1 MATTSV
7 FNVDECLAPIS
18 GENPSGRNLA
28 YEAVYDELREA
39 RRSEDDTL
47 QGDWQRKAKTADWER
62 VIELGTEILQGQSKD
77 LQVAAW
83 ITEALGRRH
92 AFGGLRDGFLLMLGI
107 QEQFWETYY
116 PEIDDGD
123 LESRSGP
130 FIFLESVVAPLIRS
144 LPLTRGF
151 GDERYSYYRWQES
164 RATDNAGLK
173 SQDAMDALIAEGKI
187 TGQQFDD
194 AVAQTPKQFYVT
206 LVEDLRGCIDALKAL
221 DDSMDQRLGRDSPG
235 VVSVRKALTECRNVL
250 EPILNQKRS
259 LEPDAEAEVEDESA
273 APEDSDQSEYAET
286 ESSYDAEPQV
296 AAPRRRARP
305 ARSSGGPITSVADA
319 HQRILEAS
327 AYLREHDP
335 ASPAPFLVVR
345 ALRMGELYGQSQ
357 PPDIS
362 VCEAPSSE
370 VRMSL
375 RRLAQ
380 EGEWTQ
386 LLEEAEQALGRPE
399 GTAWLD
405 AQRYALTAMAST
417 DIDRSAAAVA
427 CRSLLRAYL
436 TDFPDLSQSE
446 LGDGTPTANSETRSW
461 LQEEIVPPAPEPVD
475 SDSDEPVA
483 YQPPPMEPYVPDP
496 SERASDEPA
505 DVWTQALELVQ
516 ERRINEAIDLIRRAL
531 ASASSGRERF
541 QRKLQ
546 LAELC
551 LMANR
556 HQVALPLSED
566 LARLV
571 DEFRLEEWESEQLC
585 ARVWAAFYRCLRAV
599 GAGTPAAEKLQPVF
613 ARLCRLD
620 INQALA
626 LEGDSPH

>member
-7 FNVDECLAPIS
+7 LNVEECLSPIP
-18 GENPSGRNLA
+18 GDNPSGRNLA

-47 QGDWQRKAKTADWER
+47 QGDWQRKAKVADWER
-62 VIELGTEILQGQSKD
+62 VIELGMEILQGQSKD

-144 LPLTRGF
+144 LPLCRGF

-194 AVAQTPKQFYVT
+194 AVAQTPKSFYET
-206 LVEDLRGCIDALKAL
+206 LVEDLRGSIDALKAL

-235 VVSVRKALTECRNVL
+235 VVSVRKALTDCRNVL
-250 EPILNQKRS
+250 EPILNLKRS
-259 LEPDAEAEVEDESA
+259 LEPEPEDETAEPETADEFGSA
-273 APEDSDQSEYAET
+273 EPDG
-286 ESSYDAEPQV
+286 SYDDEPQV
-296 AAPRRRARP
+296 AAPRRRVRP
-305 ARSSGGPITSVADA
+305 ARSTGGPITSVADA

-327 AYLREHDP
+327 AYLRENDP
-335 ASPAPFLVVR
+335 SSPAPFLVVR
-345 ALRMGELYGQSQ
+345 ALRMGELYGQGQQ
-357 PPDIS
+357 PADVS

-375 RRLAQ
+375 RKLAQ

-405 AQRYALTAMAST
+405 AHRYALAAMASG
-417 DIDRSAAAVA
+417 DIDRSSAALA
-427 CRSLLRAYL
+427 CRSLLRTYL
-436 TDFPDLSQSE
+436 TDFPELSNSE
-446 LGDGTPTANSETRSW
+446 LGDGTPTANAETRNW
-461 LQEEIVPPAPEPVD
+461 LLEEIVPPAPEPVA
-475 SDSDEPVA
+475 SEPDEPVT
-483 YQPPPMEPYVPDP
+483 YEPPPMEPYVPDA
-496 SERASDEPA
+496 SERAADEPA
-505 DVWTQALELVQ
+505 DVWTEALELVQ
-516 ERRINEAIDLIRRAL
+516 GKRINEAIDLIRRAL
-531 ASASSGRERF
+531 AMASSGRERF

-599 GAGTPAAEKLQPVF
+599 GAGSSAAEKLQPVF

-626 LEGDSPH
+626 LEGDHPH

>member
-1 MATTSV
+1 MATTTGL
-7 FNVDECLAPIS
+7 NVDECLAPIP

-47 QGDWQRKAKTADWER
+47 QGDWQRKAKVADWER
-62 VIELGTEILQGQSKD
+62 VIELATEILQTQSKD

-83 ITEALGRRH
+83 MTEALGRRFS
-92 AFGGLRDGFLLMLGI
+92 FGGLRDGFLLMHGI

-173 SQDAMDALIAEGKI
+173 SQEAMEALIAEGKI

-194 AVAQTPKQFYVT
+194 AVAQTPKSFYET
-206 LVEDLRGCIDALKAL
+206 LVEDLRGSIDALKAL

-235 VVSVRKALTECRNVL
+235 VVSVRKALTDCRNVL
-250 EPILNQKRS
+250 EPILNLKRS
-259 LEPDAEAEVEDESA
+259 LEPDLEEESAEAEVSDE
-273 APEDSDQSEYAET
+273 SEYAEADG
-286 ESSYDAEPQV
+286 SYDDVPQV
-296 AAPRRRARP
+296 AAPRSRARGP
-305 ARSSGGPITSVADA
+305 ARSSGGPITSVDDA
-319 HQRILEAS
+319 RQRILEAS
-327 AYLREHDP
+327 AYLRENDP

-345 ALRMGELYGQSQ
+345 ALRMGDLYGQGQQ
-357 PPDIS
+357 PPDVS
-362 VCEAPSSE
+362 LCEAPSSE

-380 EGEWTQ
+380 EGEWSQ

-405 AQRYALTAMAST
+405 AHRFAITAMSAGE
-417 DIDRSAAAVA
+417 IDRSSAALA
-427 CRSLLRAYL
+427 CRSLLRTYL
-436 TDFPDLSQSE
+436 TDFPELSHAE
-446 LGDGTPTANSETRSW
+446 LGDGTPTANSETRNW
-461 LQEEIVPPAPEPVD
+461 LQEEIVPPPPEPVE
-475 SDSDEPVA
+475 SESYEPPA
-483 YQPPPMEPYVPDP
+483 YEPPPMEPYVPDA
-496 SERASDEPA
+496 SERVADEPA
-505 DVWTQALELVQ
+505 DVWSQALELV
-516 ERRINEAIDLIRRAL
+516 EGRRINEAIDLIRRAL
-531 ASASSGRERF
+531 ATASSGRERF

-599 GAGTPAAEKLQPVF
+599 GAGSTAAEKLQSVF
-613 ARLCRLD
+613 SRLCRLD

-626 LEGDSPH
+626 LEGDSPHK

>member
-7 FNVDECLAPIS
+7 INVDDCLQPIP

-28 YEAVYDELREA
+28 YEPAYDELREA
-39 RRSEDDTL
+39 RRAEDDTL
-47 QGDWQRKAKTADWER
+47 QGDWQRRAKAADWDR
-62 VIELGTEILQGQSKD
+62 VIELGTELLQAQTKD
-77 LQVAAW
+77 LQIAAW
-83 ITEALGRRH
+83 VTEALGRRS
-92 AFGGLRDGFLLMLGI
+92 AFGGLRDGFLVMLGI
-107 QEQFWETYY
+107 QEQFWDTYY

-130 FIFLESVVAPLIRS
+130 FIFLDSVVTPLIRS
-144 LPLTRGF
+144 IPLTRGF
-151 GDERYSYYRWQES
+151 GGEQYSYFRWQES

-173 SQDAMDALIAEGKI
+173 SPEMMDALIAEGKI

-194 AVAQTPKQFYVT
+194 AVAQTPRPFYES
-206 LVEDLRGCIDALKAL
+206 LVEDLRQCIEALKAL
-221 DDSMDQRLGRDSPG
+221 DESMDKRLGRDSPG
-235 VVSVRKALTECRNVL
+235 VVSVRKALNDCRTIL
-250 EPILNQKRS
+250 EPILNSKR
-259 LEPDAEAEVEDESA
+259 LQEPGPEDETESVD
-273 APEDSDQSEYAET
+273 ESDVSEAAET
-286 ESSYDAEPQV
+286 EDSYDGEELRV
-296 AAPRRRARP
+296 VAPRRRTKP
-305 ARSSGGPITSVADA
+305 TARSSGGPISSVADA
-319 HQRILEAS
+319 QQRILEAT

-335 ASPAPFLVVR
+335 ISPIPFLVNR
-345 ALRMGELYGQSQ
+345 ALRMGELYGQPSQ

-362 VCEAPSSE
+362 ACEAPSSE
-370 VRMSL
+370 VRVSL

-405 AQRYALTAMAST
+405 AHRYALSAMASG
-417 DIDRSAAAVA
+417 DLDRSAVATA
-427 CRSLLRAYL
+427 CRSLLRTYL
-436 TDFPDLSQSE
+436 SDFPELASSE
-446 LGDGTPTANSETRSW
+446 LGDGTPTANSETRNW
-461 LQEEIVPPAPEPVD
+461 LQEEIIPPAPEPVA
-475 SDSDEPVA
+475 SEPYEPEA
-483 YQPPPMEPYVPDP
+483 YAPPPLEPFVPEPSVAESDGPVDP
-496 SERASDEPA
+496 
-505 DVWTQALELVQ
+505 WTEALELVQ
-516 ERRINEAIDLIRRAL
+516 ANRINEAINLIRHAL
-531 ASASSGRERF
+531 ATASCGRERF

-585 ARVWAAFYRCLRAV
+585 ARVWAAFYRCLRSS
-599 GAGTPAAEKLQPVF
+599 GAGNVAAERLQQVF

-620 INQALA
+620 INQALT
-626 LEGDSPH
+626 LEGDLPR